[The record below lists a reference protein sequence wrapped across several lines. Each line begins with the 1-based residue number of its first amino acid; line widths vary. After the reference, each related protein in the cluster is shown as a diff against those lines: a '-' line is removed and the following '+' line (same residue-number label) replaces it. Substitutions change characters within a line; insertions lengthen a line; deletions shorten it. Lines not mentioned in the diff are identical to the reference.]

1 MNGHAER
8 GLRSSSQFSQ
18 CDSGPPL
25 PGPDLVP
32 PRTVMRASITSGAA
46 GMGAACRRPRTRRGD
61 RWSVVAEGEARNRT
75 SSAHIISQRC
85 AGRCGA
91 SVRSLR
97 AAGVAALSG
106 LRSTASITDYVIS
119 DLFVFTFIYPPHRD
133 AARIDLEV
141 HVASP
146 PLSQRIVASGA
157 GWRRPPPQR
166 VA

>member
-85 AGRCGA
+85 AAARPCALWACRAGRAWPRCPDSGPQLP
-91 SVRSLR
+91 LR
-97 AAGVAALSG
+97 
-106 LRSTASITDYVIS
+106 
-119 DLFVFTFIYPPHRD
+119 DLFVFTFIYRHENLSVLLVRTLKYTSPRPRGY
-133 AARIDLEV
+133 LN
-141 HVASP
+141 ASSHP
-146 PLSQRIVASGA
+146 VQGGA
-157 GWRRPPPQR
+157 GRRR
-166 VA
+166 SA